1 MLTVIPSSP
10 VRSKR
15 AALPVPHTMRG
26 PLTVL
31 MLARADRS
39 GMLPSSKM
47 TCRHPQVMQEG
58 QKPCRASAR
67 RHKPLMAFKALRLS
81 CTLRLAPCSAL
92 QFGVGQLLTCSA
104 MQASQSKLRRGCCP
118 ACTPAVPPADAYI
131 KRLITSHALC
141 LADT

>member
-1 MLTVIPSSP
+1 
-10 VRSKR
+10 
-15 AALPVPHTMRG
+15 
-26 PLTVL
+26 LTVL

-47 TCRHPQVMQEG
+47 TCRQPPVMQEG
-58 QKPCRASAR
+58 QKSCRASAR

-104 MQASQSKLRRGCCP
+104 MQASQSNCAAGAALHVHRRYRQQTRTSSASSQATHCVWQTLNVTPIAASIGCHVTH
-118 ACTPAVPPADAYI
+118 AC
-131 KRLITSHALC
+131 
-141 LADT
+141 